1 MKKNKRIIIIIVH
14 AAVWICFFLLPYI
27 FSPRLDEFAFNSNVN
42 RFYTTFFIVINLFLC
57 FFYYFNTLLL
67 IPKLLLNRKWLIY
80 LLIVV
85 SSLIIFLYVPR
96 EITNWITGTNEET
109 LRRDFWE
116 KRAEMYKK
124 AQGQGTS
131 TQLQNKLNQNRPSP
145 PPHRPPHKSNRIWYF
160 PGSYAI
166 FILVFTVGTCIVL
179 MQEWLKIEQ
188 KKDEIEHEKINT
200 ELSFL
205 KSQVNPH
212 FFFNTLNNIYSLA
225 VVGSEQTAPSIMK
238 LSSIMRYILTETQS
252 NQVPLQNEID
262 FITNFIDL
270 QSVRLTN
277 KVKVNFKAEGD
288 IEAAQ
293 IAPLIFIPFIENAFK
308 YGISTKEETTIDIQL
323 VSTNTKLSFSVR
335 NTIVKTIKGDTT
347 GIGINNVKRRLE
359 LLYPDKHNLQ
369 VEEINN
375 QFIVH
380 LDIELV

>member
-1 MKKNKRIIIIIVH
+1 VKKNKRIIIIIVH

-27 FSPRLDEFAFNSNVN
+27 FSSRPEEFAPNASINKFYITLFISINV
-42 RFYTTFFIVINLFLC
+42 FLC
-57 FFYYFNTLLL
+57 AFYYFNTLLL
-67 IPKLLLNRKWLIY
+67 IPKLLLRRKWFLYILI
-80 LLIVV
+80 IT

-96 EITNWITGTNEET
+96 EITNLISGTTEET
-109 LRRDFWE
+109 LRHDFWQ
-116 KRAEMYKK
+116 RRLEMFKSVPNY
-124 AQGQGTS
+124 
-131 TQLQNKLNQNRPSP
+131 NQNLL
-145 PPHRPPHKSNRIWYF
+145 HRPPHRNNRMWYF

-225 VVGSEQTAPSIMK
+225 VIGSDQTAPAIMK
-238 LSSIMRYILTETQS
+238 LSSIMRYILTETQT
-252 NQVPLQNEID
+252 NLVPLQNEID

-270 QSVRLTN
+270 QSVRLTD
-277 KVKVNFKAEGD
+277 KVKVNFTAEGD
-288 IEAAQ
+288 IEPLQ
-293 IAPLIFIPFIENAFK
+293 IAPLLFIPFIENAFK
-308 YGISTKEETTIDIQL
+308 YGISTKEKTTIEIYL
-323 VSTNTKLSFSVR
+323 LAAGNKLSFTVN
-335 NTIVKTIKGDTT
+335 NTIVKAIRTETT

-359 LLYPDKHNLQ
+359 LLYPGKHDLR
-369 VEEINN
+369 VEEQNN

-380 LDIELV
+380 LDIELL

>member
-27 FSPRLDEFAFNSNVN
+27 FSSRPEEFAPNASINKYYITLFICINV
-42 RFYTTFFIVINLFLC
+42 FLC
-57 FFYYFNTLLL
+57 AFYYFNTLLL
-67 IPKLLLNRKWLIY
+67 IPKLLLRRKWFLYILI
-80 LLIVV
+80 IT
-85 SSLIIFLYVPR
+85 SSLVIFLYVPK
-96 EITNWITGTNEET
+96 EITNWISGTTEET
-109 LRRDFWE
+109 LRHDFWQ
-116 KRAEMYKK
+116 RRQEMLKSVPNYI
-124 AQGQGTS
+124 
-131 TQLQNKLNQNRPSP
+131 QNNQNLI
-145 PPHRPPHKSNRIWYF
+145 HRPPHRNNRMWYF

-225 VVGSEQTAPSIMK
+225 VIGSDQTAPAIMK
-238 LSSIMRYILTETQS
+238 LSSIMRYILTETQT
-252 NQVPLQNEID
+252 NLVPLQNEID

-270 QSVRLTN
+270 QSVRLTD

-288 IEAAQ
+288 IEPLQ
-293 IAPLIFIPFIENAFK
+293 IAPLLFIPFIENAFK
-308 YGISTKEETTIDIQL
+308 YGISTKEKTVIAINL
-323 VSTNTKLSFSVR
+323 LAASNKLSFTVS
-335 NTIVKTIKGDTT
+335 NTIVKAIRAETT

-359 LLYPDKHNLQ
+359 LLYPGKHDLR
-369 VEEINN
+369 VEEQNN

-380 LDIELV
+380 LDIELL

>member
-27 FSPRLDEFAFNSNVN
+27 FSSRPEEFAPNATINKFYITLFICINV
-42 RFYTTFFIVINLFLC
+42 FLC
-57 FFYYFNTLLL
+57 AFYYFNTLLL
-67 IPKLLLNRKWLIY
+67 IPKLLLRRKWFLYILI
-80 LLIVV
+80 IT
-85 SSLIIFLYVPR
+85 SSLVIFLYVPR
-96 EITNWITGTNEET
+96 EITNWITGTTEET
-109 LRRDFWE
+109 LRHDFWQ
-116 KRAEMYKK
+116 RRQEMLKSVPNYI
-124 AQGQGTS
+124 
-131 TQLQNKLNQNRPSP
+131 QNNQNLI
-145 PPHRPPHKSNRIWYF
+145 HRPPHRNNRMWYF

-225 VVGSEQTAPSIMK
+225 VIGSDQTAPAIMK
-238 LSSIMRYILTETQS
+238 LSSIMRYILTETQT
-252 NQVPLQNEID
+252 NLVPLQNEID

-270 QSVRLTN
+270 QSVRLTD

-288 IEAAQ
+288 IEPLQ
-293 IAPLIFIPFIENAFK
+293 IAPLLFIPFIENAFK
-308 YGISTKEETTIDIQL
+308 YGISTKERTVIAINL
-323 VSTNTKLSFSVR
+323 LAAGNKLSFTVS
-335 NTIVKTIKGDTT
+335 NTIVKAIRAETT

-359 LLYPDKHNLQ
+359 LLYPGKHDLR
-369 VEEINN
+369 VEEQNN

-380 LDIELV
+380 LNIELL

>member
-27 FSPRLDEFAFNSNVN
+27 FSPRPEEFAPNATINK
-42 RFYTTFFIVINLFLC
+42 FYITFYITINIFLC
-57 FFYYFNTLLL
+57 AFYYFNTLLL
-67 IPKLLLNRKWLIY
+67 IPKLLLRRKWFLYILI
-80 LLIVV
+80 IT

-96 EITNWITGTNEET
+96 EITNWISGTTEET
-109 LRRDFWE
+109 LRHDFWQR
-116 KRAEMYKK
+116 RAEMFKSVPNYI
-124 AQGQGTS
+124 
-131 TQLQNKLNQNRPSP
+131 QNNQNLI
-145 PPHRPPHKSNRIWYF
+145 HRPPHRNNRMWYF

-166 FILVFTVGTCIVL
+166 FILVLTVGTCIVL
-179 MQEWLKIEQ
+179 LQEWLKIEQ

-225 VVGSEQTAPSIMK
+225 VIGSEQTAPAIMK
-238 LSSIMRYILTETQS
+238 LSSIMRYILSETQT
-252 NQVPLQNEID
+252 NLVPLQNEID

-270 QSVRLTN
+270 QSVRLTD

-288 IEAAQ
+288 IEPIQ
-293 IAPLIFIPFIENAFK
+293 IAPLLFIPFIENAFK
-308 YGISTKEETTIDIQL
+308 YGISTKEKTVIEIYML
-323 VSTNTKLSFSVR
+323 AANNKLSFTVS
-335 NTIVKTIKGDTT
+335 NTIVKTIKGETT

-359 LLYPDKHNLQ
+359 LLYPDKHDLR
-369 VEEINN
+369 VEEQNN

-380 LDIELV
+380 LDIELL